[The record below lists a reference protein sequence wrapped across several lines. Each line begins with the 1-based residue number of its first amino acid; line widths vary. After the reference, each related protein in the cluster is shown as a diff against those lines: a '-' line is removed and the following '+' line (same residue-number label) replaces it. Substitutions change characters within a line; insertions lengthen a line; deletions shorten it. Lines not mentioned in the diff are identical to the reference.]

1 MLFIRSDR
9 RNIDHESRTRRI
21 MTVLVRKM
29 QRKRWKKNGRI
40 TKQREIE
47 NTKEKGKDEGQ
58 RIEDQMVARCGNRRT
73 M

>member
-9 RNIDHESRTRRI
+9 RNIDHESRIRRI